1 MKLNKRPVDQ
11 TVADEGVW
19 VEIYDASGEHYG
31 TYRIRYAV
39 GDLKYRA
46 AVQQIRKRLS
56 KSEMFRLTGDKPDV
70 ELAHKINVEAFCRS
84 ILIDWKDLPVDK
96 LPAYT
101 PEAAMEF
108 LNAEPWLYDLIE
120 DEAARHANFRKEA
133 QEASAK
139 N

>member
-19 VEIYDASGEHYG
+19 VEIYDASGENYG

-56 KSEMFRLTGDKPDV
+56 KSEMFRL
-70 ELAHKINVEAFCRS
+70 S
-84 ILIDWKDLPVDK
+84 W
-96 LPAYT
+96 T
-101 PEAAMEF
+101 PRGNRRQEGQAVPHHRAMPQRYRRD
-108 LNAEPWLYDLIE
+108 AVRY
-120 DEAARHANFRKEA
+120 
-133 QEASAK
+133 
-139 N
+139 